1 MDNNKND
8 KQLPTTTME
17 RLYEPLTDS
26 QRERLASSVEF
37 FQYERGE
44 TIFSIGDE
52 ARHLVYL
59 LNGRVTL
66 YGRGIGDRMHVVR
79 LVRPNGIFG
88 YQAHFADE
96 PQNTT
101 AVANEQ
107 LCVARIPMSVVRQL
121 ASENGNF
128 AMLFINDLSVMLGI
142 SARRTISMT
151 QKHLRGRLAETLLA
165 VRRGYGVETDG
176 QTLAIYISREDL
188 ASTANMTTS
197 NAIRTLSAF
206 AQEGL
211 IAIEGRRIV
220 ILNPDALQR
229 ISDLG

>member
-1 MDNNKND
+1 MDNDNND
-8 KQLPTTTME
+8 RQAANNPIE
-17 RLYEPLTDS
+17 RLCEPLSDE
-26 QRERLASSVEF
+26 QRQQLERCVEIY
-37 FQYERGE
+37 QYERGE
-44 TIFSIGDE
+44 TIFSIGDK
-52 ARHLVYL
+52 ANHLMLL

-66 YGRGIGDRMHVVR
+66 YGRGIGDRLHVVR

-88 YQAHFADE
+88 YQAGFADE

-101 AVANEQ
+101 AVANES
-107 LCVARIPMSVVRQL
+107 LCVARIPMSVVNRL
-121 ASENGNF
+121 ISENGRF
-128 AMLFINDLSVMLGI
+128 AMLFIRDLSLMLGI
-142 SARRTISMT
+142 SARRLISMT

-176 QTLAIYISREDL
+176 QTLAIHMSREEL

-211 IAIEGRRIV
+211 IAIDGRRIV
-220 ILNPDALQR
+220 ILDPDRLQH
-229 ISDLG
+229 ISDMG